1 MSNASVY
8 QCVQRTYASPN
19 AYTLAMGDALH
30 GFLTSHLK
38 ASGENRQVRQGK
50 PLNPIRAGERSVAI
64 YHLNVKNISRG
75 DGRSVVT
82 AAAYRAGEILVNE
95 AEERLFDFAGRRDVV
110 ASDIRLPAGAPEWM
124 ADRTQ
129 LWNAVEMAE
138 RRKDAR
144 LAKEVEF
151 ALPRELPRTA
161 WLAVARAMADAY
173 AALGFVADLAI
184 HEDGT
189 GHNPHVHI
197 LLTTRVVT
205 PDGFGPKIRSADGRQ
220 FVTEARALWERIA
233 NEALRKAGIAVAID
247 SRSYAKRK
255 LDREPGQH
263 RGPNTEERRA
273 CRQRAKEQ
281 AMQRDDDLPVPDPD
295 GSPIHPRDLHAAE
308 RRMLDEVH
316 REEPPVFQ
324 EPDGDLHSA
333 RTAVDQQNSR
343 ELTEDEAAAYRLAPD
358 DRLDWLAERTTQD
371 DMQTLERWENHLDWL
386 ELSERQTAPPSGDG
400 PWQEPDHDRR

>member
-1 MSNASVY
+1 M
-8 QCVQRTYASPN
+8 
-19 AYTLAMGDALH
+19 
-30 GFLTSHLK
+30 
-38 ASGENRQVRQGK
+38 
-50 PLNPIRAGERSVAI
+50 AI
-64 YHLNVKNISRG
+64 YHLNVKNISRS

-82 AAAYRAGEILVNE
+82 AAAYRAGEILANE
-95 AEERLFDFAGRRDVV
+95 AEERLSDFAGRRDVV
-110 ASDIRLPAGAPEWM
+110 ASEIRLPAGAPEWM
-124 ADRTQ
+124 ADRTR
-129 LWNAVEMAE
+129 LWNAVEVAE
-138 RRKDAR
+138 KRKDAR

-151 ALPRELPRTA
+151 ALPRELPRAA

-263 RGPNTEERRA
+263 RGPNPEERRA
-273 CRQRAKEQ
+273 RRQRVKEQ
-281 AMQRDDDLPVPDPD
+281 AMQRDGDFPVPDPD

-316 REEPPVFQ
+316 REEPPVVQ
-324 EPDGDLHSA
+324 EPDGDLSSA
-333 RTAVDQQNSR
+333 RTAVYQQNSR
-343 ELTEDEAAAYRLAPD
+343 ELTDDEAAAYRLAPD
-358 DRLDWLAERTTQD
+358 DRLDWLAERTTQED
-371 DMQTLERWENHLDWL
+371 VQTLERWENHLDWL
-386 ELSERQTAPPSGDG
+386 DASERRPVPPSEDG
-400 PWQEPDHDRR
+400 AWQEPDRDRR

>member
-1 MSNASVY
+1 M
-8 QCVQRTYASPN
+8 
-19 AYTLAMGDALH
+19 
-30 GFLTSHLK
+30 
-38 ASGENRQVRQGK
+38 
-50 PLNPIRAGERSVAI
+50 AI

-82 AAAYRAGEILVNE
+82 AAAYRAGEILANE
-95 AEERLFDFAGRRDVV
+95 TEERLSDFAGRRDVV
-110 ASDIRLPAGAPEWM
+110 ATEIRLPDGAPEWM

-129 LWNAVEMAE
+129 LWNAVEAAE
-138 RRKDAR
+138 KRKDAR

-151 ALPRELPRTA
+151 ALPRELPRTS
-161 WLAVARAMADAY
+161 WLAVARTMADAY
-173 AALGFVADLAI
+173 VAQGFVADLSI

-197 LLTTRVVT
+197 LLTTRIIT

-220 FVTEARALWERIA
+220 FVTEARTLWERIA
-233 NEALRKAGIAVAID
+233 NEALRKVGVAVAID

-263 RGPNTEERRA
+263 RGPAPEERRA
-273 CRQRAKEQ
+273 RRERQREREQ
-281 AMQRDDDLPVPDPD
+281 TMQRDSDLPVPDPD

-343 ELTEDEAAAYRLAPD
+343 EMTEDEAAAYRLAPD
-358 DRLDWLAERTTQD
+358 DMLDWLAERTTEK

-386 ELSERQTAPPSGDG
+386 DTTEQRAAPPSEDG
-400 PWQEPDHDRR
+400 PFQEPDRDRR